1 MTEKNQQEKMAA
13 ERQVE
18 LFTHAFEKAKD
29 NGGVWLDNKGRKAP
43 GLYQKHLQVSPFNAI
58 ILGMHADQ
66 NNYKTNQYTLFSDA
80 KKRGESV
87 QTKEKAYLSYGTAGT
102 SMSARIILMSG
113 LAVPTT
119 KPCQQSNS
127 PTTRASVPVRFV
139 HCSI

>member
-43 GLYQKHLQVSPFNAI
+43 GLYQKHFQVSPFNAI

-66 NNYKTNQYTLFSDA
+66 HNYKTNQYPS
-80 KKRGESV
+80 
-87 QTKEKAYLSYGTAGT
+87 
-102 SMSARIILMSG
+102 SG
-113 LAVPTT
+113 
-119 KPCQQSNS
+119 
-127 PTTRASVPVRFV
+127 
-139 HCSI
+139 

>member
-66 NNYKTNQYTLFSDA
+66 HNYKTNQYTLFSDA

-87 QTKEKAYLSYGTAGT
+87 QTKEKG
-102 SMSARIILMSG
+102 
-113 LAVPTT
+113 VPYHFKQLNSLHPVPATT
-119 KPCQQSNS
+119 LHYMKPL
-127 PTTRASVPVRFV
+127 TR
-139 HCSI
+139 